1 MVRGVRSR
9 RGLGAV
15 AIFLTAI
22 ALQQATTRPWGRGA
36 ASDGS
41 RYELSVVGLSRITT
55 GAAASRTDCRWWP
68 VYGDTT
74 LCGARVGGEVAYRRM
89 RLAYPFLQVAMW
101 LAVASLLLQ
110 TLRVPR
116 QRLLQAT
123 APAAACTLITA
134 GIVFVMRGASMGLGA
149 LDQVAIR
156 LSAPG
161 FALAVAAAVLS
172 AISALIALSP
182 DPRSA
187 TEP

>member
-1 MVRGVRSR
+1 MRGVRSR

-22 ALQQATTRPWGRGA
+22 ALQQATTRPWGQGA
-36 ASDGS
+36 GSDGS
-41 RYELSVVGLSRITT
+41 RYVLSVVGLSRITA
-55 GAAASRTDCRWWP
+55 GASGSRTDDCRWWP

-116 QRLLQAT
+116 QRLLQAVV
-123 APAAACTLITA
+123 PAAASALTTA

-156 LSAPG
+156 FSAPA

-172 AISALIALSP
+172 ALSAVIALTP

-187 TEP
+187 TGP